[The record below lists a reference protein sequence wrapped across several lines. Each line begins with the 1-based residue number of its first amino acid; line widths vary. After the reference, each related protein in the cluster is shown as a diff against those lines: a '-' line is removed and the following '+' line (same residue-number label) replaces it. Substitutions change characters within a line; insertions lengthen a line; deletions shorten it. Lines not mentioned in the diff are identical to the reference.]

1 MHTRSTLLLPLAWSV
16 SFLSGVSADCESYGI
31 DFVNDGSY
39 FINSASNSSF
49 TSVTQ
54 FTGCADDVAAIELV
68 NWDSGDEYTCSDI
81 PLQPDGTPEISTCD
95 IEKDQMV
102 SGTWGLIL
110 VSNNGIDPN
119 SPPFANQRTFSLDV
133 GVQATSTITP
143 TMTFNMTTTP
153 TVTSQTTSWVVNT
166 TTVNNS
172 MTITQPAAT
181 RYVTVTPDP
190 VVSTKTINLT
200 RTLKTWT
207 RTAIVYTRTATASC
221 TVPPRPQ
228 QPDPPCRRW
237 PRLVKVPAGVHIGRD
252 VQEDY
257 ASIKK
262 RLADIRAR
270 RAAEIDKRDLVK
282 RSADAPTITVTG
294 TVAVNSTVSI
304 SIPVFLSRNTDAKQ
318 NTFTAAATTVMNI
331 VLSSSTVTTT
341 LPPATIKTGYA
352 SAFFTL
358 PPVTKTTFTVNTA
371 YTWQTKTMTA
381 TFVKVATVTPTGI
394 MTACKQRGG
403 HFGNGW

>member
-1 MHTRSTLLLPLAWSV
+1 MHARSSLLLPLAWSAA
-16 SFLSGVSADCESYGI
+16 FLSGVNADCESYGI
-31 DFVNDGSY
+31 DFVNNGNY

-68 NWDSGDEYTCSDI
+68 NWDNGDEYECSSI
-81 PLQPDGTPEISTCD
+81 PLLPDGTPETSTCD

-110 VSNNGIDPN
+110 VSNNGDDPD

-133 GVQATSTITP
+133 GVQATSTVTP

-153 TVTSQTTSWVVNT
+153 TITSQTTSWVVNT

-172 MTITQPAAT
+172 LTVTQPAAT
-181 RYVTVTPDP
+181 RWVTITPDP

-237 PRLVKVPAGVHIGRD
+237 PRLVQVPAGVHIARD
-252 VQEDY
+252 APEDY
-257 ASIKK
+257 ASIKR

-270 RAAEIDKRDLVK
+270 RAADIDARDLVK

-294 TVAVNSTVSI
+294 TVTANQT
-304 SIPVFLSRNTDAKQ
+304 
-318 NTFTAAATTVMNI
+318 NTFTAAATTVVNI
-331 VLSSSTVTTT
+331 VLSSSTITKT

-352 SAFFTL
+352 SAYLTL
-358 PPVTKTTFTVNTA
+358 PPVTKTSFTVNTA
-371 YTWQTKTMTA
+371 YTTQTKTMTA
-381 TFVKVATVTPTGI
+381 TFVKVTTVTPTGV

>member
-1 MHTRSTLLLPLAWSV
+1 
-16 SFLSGVSADCESYGI
+16 
-31 DFVNDGSY
+31 
-39 FINSASNSSF
+39 
-49 TSVTQ
+49 
-54 FTGCADDVAAIELV
+54 
-68 NWDSGDEYTCSDI
+68 
-81 PLQPDGTPEISTCD
+81 
-95 IEKDQMV
+95 
-102 SGTWGLIL
+102 
-110 VSNNGIDPN
+110 
-119 SPPFANQRTFSLDV
+119 
-133 GVQATSTITP
+133 
-143 TMTFNMTTTP
+143 
-153 TVTSQTTSWVVNT
+153 
-166 TTVNNS
+166 
-172 MTITQPAAT
+172 
-181 RYVTVTPDP
+181 VTVTPDP

-304 SIPVFLSRNTDAKQ
+304 SILVFQSRNTDAKQ

-331 VLSSSTVTTT
+331 VLSSSTVTT
-341 LPPATIKTGYA
+341 
-352 SAFFTL
+352 
-358 PPVTKTTFTVNTA
+358 
-371 YTWQTKTMTA
+371 
-381 TFVKVATVTPTGI
+381 
-394 MTACKQRGG
+394 
-403 HFGNGW
+403 

>member
-1 MHTRSTLLLPLAWSV
+1 MHTRSSLLLPLAWSV
-16 SFLSGVSADCESYGI
+16 SFLSGVNADCESYGI
-31 DFVNDGSY
+31 DFVNNGNY

-68 NWDSGDEYTCSDI
+68 NWDNGDEYTCSDI

-110 VSNNGIDPN
+110 VSNNGPDPD

-143 TMTFNMTTTP
+143 TITFNMTTTP
-153 TVTSQTTSWVVNT
+153 TITSQTTSWVVNT

-181 RYVTVTPDP
+181 RYVTITPDP

-270 RAAEIDKRDLVK
+270 RAAEIDKRDMVK

-294 TVAVNSTVSI
+294 TVAVNSTV
-304 SIPVFLSRNTDAKQ
+304 
-318 NTFTAAATTVMNI
+318 TFTAAATTVVNI

-341 LPPATIKTGYA
+341 LPPATIKSGYA

-371 YTWQTKTMTA
+371 YTTQTKTMTA
-381 TFVKVATVTPTGI
+381 TFVTVTTVTPTGV

>member
-1 MHTRSTLLLPLAWSV
+1 MFARSSLLLPLAWSA
-16 SFLSGVSADCESYGI
+16 SYLSGVNADCNSYGI
-31 DFVNDGSY
+31 DFVNNGDY

-54 FTGCADDVAAIELV
+54 FTGCAKDVANVELV
-68 NWDSGDEYTCSDI
+68 NWDTGDEYLCSDI
-81 PLQPDGTPEISTCD
+81 PLQPDGTPETSTCD
-95 IEKDQMV
+95 IDKNQMV

-110 VSNNGIDPN
+110 ISNNGDDPN

-133 GVQATSTITP
+133 GVQATSTVTP

-153 TVTSQTTSWVVNT
+153 TSTVQTTSWIVNT

-172 MTITQPAAT
+172 ITVTVPAAT
-181 RYVTVTPDP
+181 RYVTVTPLP
-190 VVSTKTINLT
+190 VITTKTVSLT

-228 QPDPPCRRW
+228 QPDPPCRRY
-237 PRLVKVPAGVHIGRD
+237 PRLLKLPQGVQIPRD
-252 VQEDY
+252 EPEDY
-257 ASIKK
+257 ASVKR

-270 RAAEIDKRDLVK
+270 RAADIDARDLVK
-282 RSADAPTITVTG
+282 RSADAPVITVIQT
-294 TVAVNSTVSI
+294 TFTSNVT
-304 SIPVFLSRNTDAKQ
+304 
-318 NTFTAAATTVMNI
+318 NTFTASPTTVTNI
-331 VLSSSTVTTT
+331 VLSSSIVTTT

-352 SAFFTL
+352 KAYITL
-358 PPVTKTTFTVNTA
+358 PPITKTRLTINTA
-371 YTWQTKTMTA
+371 YSWQTATMTA
-381 TFVKVATVTPTGI
+381 RFTKVTTVTPTGI
-394 MTACKQRGG
+394 MTACKAWGG

>member
-1 MHTRSTLLLPLAWSV
+1 MHTRSSLLLPLAWSA
-16 SFLSGVSADCESYGI
+16 SFLLGVNADCESYGI
-31 DFVNDGSY
+31 DFVNNGNY

-49 TSVTQ
+49 TSVTE

-68 NWDSGDEYTCSDI
+68 NWDNGDEYECSSI
-81 PLQPDGTPEISTCD
+81 PLLPDGTPETSTCD

-102 SGTWGLIL
+102 SGVWGLIL
-110 VSNNGIDPN
+110 VSNNGDDPD
-119 SPPFANQRTFSLDV
+119 SPPFANQRTFTLDV
-133 GVQATSTITP
+133 GPQATATITP
-143 TMTFNMTTTP
+143 TITFNMTTTP
-153 TVTSQTTSWVVNT
+153 TITAQSTSWVVNT
-166 TTVNNS
+166 TTVNNTK
-172 MTITQPAAT
+172 TITEPAAT
-181 RYVTVTPDP
+181 RWVTVTPNP
-190 VVSTKTINLT
+190 VVTTKTISLT

-207 RTAIVYTRTATASC
+207 RTAVVYTRTATASC

-237 PRLVKVPAGVHIGRD
+237 PRLVQVPAGVHIARD
-252 VQEDY
+252 TPETY

-270 RAAEIDKRDLVK
+270 RAADIDARDLVK
-282 RSADAPTITVTG
+282 RTADAATVTVTG
-294 TVAVNSTVSI
+294 TVTVNQT
-304 SIPVFLSRNTDAKQ
+304 
-318 NTFTAAATTVMNI
+318 NTFTAAPTTVTAI

-352 SAFFTL
+352 SAYLTL

-371 YTWQTKTMTA
+371 YSWQTKTMTA
-381 TFVKVATVTPTGI
+381 TFVKVTTVTPTGI
-394 MTACKQRGG
+394 MTACKSRGG